1 MVRDGVPRCDD
12 RCATA
17 ACVGAGGAVMT
28 RKLTVTIT
36 LVMLM
41 GLAMFDLATSTL
53 NPYAAPAAFALGSG
67 QAAAGAHC
75 AAMPE

>member
-1 MVRDGVPRCDD
+1 
-12 RCATA
+12 
-17 ACVGAGGAVMT
+17 MT

-41 GLAMFDLATSTL
+41 GLAIFDLATSTL
-53 NPYAAPAAFALGSG
+53 NPYAAPAAIALGSG